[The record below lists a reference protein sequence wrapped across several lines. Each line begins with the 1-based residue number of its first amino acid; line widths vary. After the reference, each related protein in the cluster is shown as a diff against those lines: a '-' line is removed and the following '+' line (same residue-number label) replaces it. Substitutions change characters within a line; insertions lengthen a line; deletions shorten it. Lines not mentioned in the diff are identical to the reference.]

1 VCAGRRPGRCAQ
13 PVRPRPRPGPGRR
26 PGGGA
31 QVQGNLRPACRS
43 LQFGR
48 GAARSDGPGRPRLPG
63 TGLRPARRHRR
74 RRRGRG
80 RAVPRTRCPGLAG
93 VGRCAAVRR
102 RHGVAAGGRAGS
114 GAGAAA
120 GGAEFLSRGQRA
132 GTAARAQPRPAAA
145 SQQGHG
151 DGVMATQALVNGRVL
166 LDDGFHDDVAVL
178 LDGSGRI
185 QALVP
190 EGQARIEAG
199 KVRDLGGG
207 WLLPGFI
214 DVQVNGGGGVLFN
227 NDTRP
232 EAIDAIGRAHR
243 RYGTTSFLPTL
254 ISDTAEVMERAIAG
268 TREAIAAGVPGVL
281 GIHLEGPYLAP
292 ARKGTHDAARF
303 RVPDAAELAMATS
316 LDNGVTLVTL
326 APEQVPADAIRAMVA
341 RGAIVCAGHTAGTYE
356 QIRAGLEAGVRGFT
370 HLYNAMSPL
379 QGREPGTV
387 GAALESREAYCGM
400 IVDGV
405 HVHPASLRV
414 ALAAKP

>member
-1 VCAGRRPGRCAQ
+1 
-13 PVRPRPRPGPGRR
+13 
-26 PGGGA
+26 
-31 QVQGNLRPACRS
+31 
-43 LQFGR
+43 
-48 GAARSDGPGRPRLPG
+48 
-63 TGLRPARRHRR
+63 
-74 RRRGRG
+74 
-80 RAVPRTRCPGLAG
+80 
-93 VGRCAAVRR
+93 
-102 RHGVAAGGRAGS
+102 
-114 GAGAAA
+114 
-120 GGAEFLSRGQRA
+120 
-132 GTAARAQPRPAAA
+132 
-145 SQQGHG
+145 
-151 DGVMATQALVNGRVL
+151 MATQALVNGRVL

-178 LDGSGRI
+178 VDGSGRI

-190 EGQARIEAG
+190 EGQARIKAG

-268 TREAIAAGVPGVL
+268 TRAAIAAGVPGVL

-292 ARKGTHDAARF
+292 ARKGTHDASRF

-316 LDNGVTLVTL
+316 LDNGITLVTL
-326 APEQVPADAIRAMVA
+326 APEQVPADTIRAMVA

-356 QIRAGLEAGVRGFT
+356 QVRAGLEAGVRGFT

-387 GAALESREAYCGM
+387 GAALESREAYCGI

-414 ALAAKP
+414 ALAA

>member
-1 VCAGRRPGRCAQ
+1 
-13 PVRPRPRPGPGRR
+13 
-26 PGGGA
+26 
-31 QVQGNLRPACRS
+31 
-43 LQFGR
+43 
-48 GAARSDGPGRPRLPG
+48 
-63 TGLRPARRHRR
+63 
-74 RRRGRG
+74 
-80 RAVPRTRCPGLAG
+80 
-93 VGRCAAVRR
+93 
-102 RHGVAAGGRAGS
+102 
-114 GAGAAA
+114 
-120 GGAEFLSRGQRA
+120 
-132 GTAARAQPRPAAA
+132 
-145 SQQGHG
+145 
-151 DGVMATQALVNGRVL
+151 MATQALVNGRVL

-178 LDGSGRI
+178 VDCSGRI

-268 TREAIAAGVPGVL
+268 TRAAIAAGVPGVL

-292 ARKGTHDAARF
+292 ARKGTHDASRF

-316 LDNGVTLVTL
+316 LDNGITLVTL
-326 APEQVPADAIRAMVA
+326 APEQVPADTIRAMVA

-356 QIRAGLEAGVRGFT
+356 QVHAGLEAGVRGFT

-387 GAALESREAYCGM
+387 GAALESREAYCGI

-414 ALAAKP
+414 ALAAKPRGTLFLVTDAMPMVGSDDPSFELYGETITAVDGVVRNAAGALAGSALDMATAVRNTVRLLGLPLEEAARMASTYPARFLGVDSRLGRIAPGWQADLVLLDEALQVQATWVAGAASDA